1 MNRVNIQQVQPQAYQ
16 AMFGLEGYIAKST
29 IEANLQEMVRIRASI
44 INGCQFCI
52 GMHKDAAT
60 KLGESN
66 ERIAALDNWKTSDLF
81 NEKEQAVLAAT
92 DEITNISVEGLSKE
106 TYTNLGMFFSEEEIA
121 QLIMLAAIINAWNRI
136 GVSMAS

>member
-1 MNRVNIQQVQPQAYQ
+1 MSRINIQQVQPAAYQ
-16 AMFGLEGYIAKST
+16 AMFGLEGYMAKST
-29 IEANLQEMVRIRASI
+29 IAANLQEMVRIRASI
-44 INGCQFCI
+44 LNGCQFCI
-52 GMHKDAAT
+52 GMHTEAAT

-66 ERIAALDNWKTSDLF
+66 ERITALENWQASDLF
-81 NEKEQAVLAAT
+81 NDKEQAVLAAT

-136 GVSMAS
+136 GVSMAG

>member
-16 AMFGLEGYIAKST
+16 AMFGLEGYMAKST

-52 GMHKDAAT
+52 GMHTEAAA

-66 ERIAALDNWKTSDLF
+66 ERIAALENWQTSDLF

-136 GVSMAS
+136 GVSMAG